1 MPNAE
6 ETRLQT
12 VLTDSHGLSLDA
24 SYALTHAPL
33 SVSSDND
40 AYSKLVEADAT
51 ASVQYT
57 AARAALHAYRIK
69 LKLI

>member
-1 MPNAE
+1 MPDAE
-6 ETRLQT
+6 ETRLRT
-12 VLTDSHGLSLDA
+12 ALTDLHGLSLDA

-33 SVSSDND
+33 NVANDND
-40 AYSKLVEADAT
+40 AYSKLLEADAT
-51 ASVQYT
+51 ANVQYT